1 MRREKGF
8 TLIELMIVVAVLGIL
23 AAIALPSYTQ
33 HMVKARRV
41 AGATCLME
49 MAQFMER
56 YQTTHMSYEVP
67 GLPDTACKQ
76 EVKDH
81 YVIETSATAKA
92 SYTLTATPQG
102 TQSSKDTLCGTLSIN
117 QAGVRSVTGSA
128 GSNVSK
134 CF

>member
-8 TLIELMIVVAVLGIL
+8 TLIELMVVVAVLGIL

-56 YQTTHMSYEVP
+56 HYTTNMSYTDAV
-67 GLPDTACKQ
+67 LPNTACIQ
-76 EVKDH
+76 EVSDH
-81 YVIETSATAKA
+81 YVIRAPAIAAT
-92 SYTLTATPQG
+92 SYTLTATPTG
-102 TQSSKDTLCGTLSIN
+102 TQASKDTLCETLSIN